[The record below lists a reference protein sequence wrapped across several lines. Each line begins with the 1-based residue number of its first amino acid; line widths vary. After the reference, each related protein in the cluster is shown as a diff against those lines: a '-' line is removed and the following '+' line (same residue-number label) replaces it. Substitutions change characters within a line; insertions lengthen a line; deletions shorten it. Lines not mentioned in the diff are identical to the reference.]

1 MPRCDLAASLRVRV
15 VAGLEAG
22 ACEGGAG
29 RGGEGGVVPPRRPG
43 DGGQLL
49 GRRQGQGQGQGH
61 GDQGAG
67 GGEHGDWAAAG
78 GAVLYIPS

>member
-1 MPRCDLAASLRVRV
+1 MPICHLAAALRVRV

-49 GRRQGQGQGQGH
+49 GRGQGQGLVLQKVPSEFHPKFRNH
-61 GDQGAG
+61 GEGP
-67 GGEHGDWAAAG
+67 
-78 GAVLYIPS
+78 Y

>member
-1 MPRCDLAASLRVRV
+1 MPRCHLAASLRVRV

-49 GRRQGQGQGQGH
+49 GRGQGQGH

-78 GAVLYIPS
+78 GAVLYIPG

>member
-1 MPRCDLAASLRVRV
+1 MPICHLAAALRVRV

-22 ACEGGAG
+22 AGEGGAG

-49 GRRQGQGQGQGH
+49 GRGQGQGQGLVLQKVPSELHPKVCNH
-61 GDQGAG
+61 GEGP
-67 GGEHGDWAAAG
+67 
-78 GAVLYIPS
+78 Y